1 MPDLDTTPTVG
12 ADESSSDAQS
22 DLSAV
27 SFLNPAN
34 LSLPAD
40 ASAPEFTDQLQALRS
55 QFEDRTSF
63 NFMVCDELARRGIPP
78 NSNSVLKVSKWG
90 SSNSVASDVRAW
102 YASLA
107 RRLQASHANIPDAAR
122 TRANQLFEQLWTLAL
137 SLSVEP
143 FTQRIRETQELAQK
157 TESQR
162 AQLAAVRDRLR
173 GDVDSLGERLSVA
186 QQRCETL
193 ELTRENERAAHQ
205 AQIATLQSSIAEAA
219 LSQSAEVTRLTREL
233 ADERQVASDRLG
245 EAQRQAAAATAGYAE
260 GLAKARNEQEILRTR
275 LDNIHKETAL
285 QIDAARQD
293 MRDANARAAQSGQ
306 VATTLRAEGAAL
318 RDKLAEALIAAAQKD
333 ARAADLQKQVGQLQA
348 QLTAPK
354 ERPAPSR
361 RDGQRRRSTDAG

>member
-193 ELTRENERAAHQ
+193 ELTRENER
-205 AQIATLQSSIAEAA
+205 S
-219 LSQSAEVTRLTREL
+219 
-233 ADERQVASDRLG
+233 
-245 EAQRQAAAATAGYAE
+245 
-260 GLAKARNEQEILRTR
+260 
-275 LDNIHKETAL
+275 
-285 QIDAARQD
+285 
-293 MRDANARAAQSGQ
+293 
-306 VATTLRAEGAAL
+306 
-318 RDKLAEALIAAAQKD
+318 
-333 ARAADLQKQVGQLQA
+333 
-348 QLTAPK
+348 
-354 ERPAPSR
+354 APSANR
-361 RDGQRRRSTDAG
+361 HASELNRGSCIEPERRSDAIDSGARR